1 MVGDA
6 LRIAALGNS
15 YNLLR
20 EFKFLFLNHFEIADD
35 IDSGMRCDKGEL
47 SEFVILEES
56 SFDLDDSLASLSLA
70 VEVDTDGDLILDAF
84 EVQQIESSVYVFCG
98 NMVQYGSIFQCADY

>member
-6 LRIAALGNS
+6 LRVTALCNS

-20 EFKFLFLNHFEIADD
+20 QFKLFLFYHFEIADD
-35 IDSGMRCDKGEL
+35 IDSGMGCDKGEL

-70 VEVDTDGDLILDAF
+70 VEVDSDGDLILDAF
-84 EVQQIESSVYVFCG
+84 EVQEVESPIYVFCG
-98 NMVQYGSIFQCADY
+98 NMVQYGSILQCADY